1 MHWNMVLTYS
11 NKWWYIGITMKP
23 YRLAPLPPKELEYDE
38 RLLIKVAEARGQ
50 LGVLAGRIR
59 HINEDLLVAP
69 LLTKE
74 AVLSSK
80 IEGTQASIEDVF
92 RFDAASKQDQESDA
106 QSDEQ
111 EIANYRQAMR
121 FAVSQLNNRP
131 LGETA
136 IQSLHSILLKSVR
149 GKQRDPGNYRRMQVY
164 IGPQGTTIEQA
175 TYVPPI
181 ASEVPGLMNN
191 LVKYIHLDDVEPL
204 IQIGVSHY
212 QFEAIHPFMDG
223 NGRIGRLLIALLL
236 YEKGILAYPVLYIS
250 EYFEKNRKEYYR
262 LLNEVTEGDGWVAW
276 LTFFLDGVIKQSKH
290 AQNTVDQILALYE
303 RLKIKA
309 IKMGSPYAVEFLDTI
324 FESPVVTY
332 SRLREKLSA
341 KSPQTVFNL
350 VDKFVKGRVLFALEG
365 QKSRGQMYIFT
376 DLLKLL

>member
-1 MHWNMVLTYS
+1 
-11 NKWWYIGITMKP
+11 MKP